1 MTETAYEIER
11 ILDEEII
18 DAKPHYLIKWKGY
31 SSVEATWEPIE
42 NLIDTLDLVHEWK
55 LKNGVRTPRPDQP
68 ESESKQDMGL
78 PKTKKISNK
87 DHDRM
92 EKEFQDKLNL
102 QTTRKRKVKCLS
114 SD

>member
-1 MTETAYEIER
+1 MANTAYEIER

-18 DAKPHYLIKWKGY
+18 DEKPHYLIKWKGY

-55 LKNGVRTPRPDQP
+55 VKNGARTTRPEKLID
-68 ESESKQDMGL
+68 EGKQDKEL
-78 PKTKKISNK
+78 QKTKKISGK

-92 EKEFQDKLNL
+92 EREFQAKLNL
-102 QTTRKRKVKCLS
+102 QSTRKRKVKCQS